1 MEWRNDEQKRRT
13 EFSQPHCEKNLKNVH
28 TEKHLAQPQMEQAK
42 GGGDRWAS
50 VHDRPLGE
58 YCCSFPHLLLPS
70 MITDSLLFASFPLFT
85 LPTFLSP
92 DLPPKTVSK
101 IDPLLPCSTV
111 PVRQHPP
118 AIHTLVPYDFREVDL
133 ASFCNPS
140 SLKVDLFPGKDAVC
154 TRTSFLRSLFC
165 SQLRDHILPS
175 AHSCRR
181 TQRKNIFKEKK
192 KACDTRALKGLL
204 GQYSFLVC
212 CPLPNNPL
220 LH

>member
-1 MEWRNDEQKRRT
+1 MNKSDGQSLVSRTVRRTSRTFTLKSISPSRRWSKRR
-13 EFSQPHCEKNLKNVH
+13 
-28 TEKHLAQPQMEQAK
+28 A
-42 GGGDRWAS
+42 GGTDGRLCTIGPWANIA
-50 VHDRPLGE
+50 VL
-58 YCCSFPHLLLPS
+58 FLHLLLPS